1 MEATWL
7 QLSKQDDFAE
17 SDGDKSDTDSVTLE
31 ESEDFFPVRKEDE
44 MDKMEEEASFEVRN
58 FDI

>member
-1 MEATWL
+1 MT
-7 QLSKQDDFAE
+7 AE